1 MRRNDNEVS
10 GTAMGAAAGTGFLT
24 ILNFLIG
31 LLVCILSC
39 ILYFNFNG
47 IKLIDNNGIIT
58 IRTCVSEIPMD
69 VSLIHIWLAFMVYN
83 LLQYIIGYMRISNYI
98 SVFLNTILFL
108 DYKAVLVFVNIVG
121 WYLILRRVK
130 VEYSLKLT
138 MNA

>member
-1 MRRNDNEVS
+1 M
-10 GTAMGAAAGTGFLT
+10 
-24 ILNFLIG
+24 
-31 LLVCILSC
+31 
-39 ILYFNFNG
+39 
-47 IKLIDNNGIIT
+47 IDNNGIIT

>member
-1 MRRNDNEVS
+1 
-10 GTAMGAAAGTGFLT
+10 
-24 ILNFLIG
+24 
-31 LLVCILSC
+31 
-39 ILYFNFNG
+39 
-47 IKLIDNNGIIT
+47 
-58 IRTCVSEIPMD
+58 MD